1 MSKEQDSFNFWYA
14 VNNTDVKVMPSRH
27 LETFGNTIVKYHL
40 ISELMDDTGKI
51 RVREGKLEAGR
62 PQIITPGAYAETAME
77 GFGEEARQYVDWLRE
92 HEQDIR
98 VLQYGYRL
106 KQESYRE
113 NVVTDA
119 LEPVVDRV
127 KKAVAEANDPMSAV
141 VVGVD
146 DPWDVCLVR
155 LFWEVIQSSALF
167 NIREMQN
174 RKLFEQDRGV
184 PRGVRNDIDAAFK
197 AANRD
202 PSQIKALG
210 AKLNTMGLFHEYED
224 RFFALV
230 KAHAN
235 D

>member
-27 LETFGNTIVKYHL
+27 LETFGNTIVNYHL
-40 ISELMDDTGKI
+40 ISELMDDTSKVRI
-51 RVREGKLEAGR
+51 REGKLEAGR
-62 PQIITPGAYAETAME
+62 PQIITPDAYAQTAME
-77 GFGEEARQYVDWLRE
+77 GFGEEARQYVEWLRE

-98 VLQYGYRL
+98 VLQYGYQL
-106 KQESYRE
+106 KQQSYRE
-113 NVVTDA
+113 NTVTDA
-119 LEPVVDRV
+119 LDPVVARV
-127 KKAVAEANDPMSAV
+127 KKTVEEANDPMSAV

-155 LFWEVIQSSALF
+155 LFWEVIQSSALH

-174 RKLFEQDRGV
+174 QKLFDQERGV
-184 PRGVRNDIDAAFK
+184 PRGIRNDIDAAFK
-197 AANRD
+197 AANQD
-202 PSQIKALG
+202 PSKIKPLG
-210 AKLNTMGLFHEYED
+210 AKLHSMGLFDEYED

-230 KAHAN
+230 KAHAK

>member
-1 MSKEQDSFNFWYA
+1 
-14 VNNTDVKVMPSRH
+14 
-27 LETFGNTIVKYHL
+27 
-40 ISELMDDTGKI
+40 
-51 RVREGKLEAGR
+51 
-62 PQIITPGAYAETAME
+62 
-77 GFGEEARQYVDWLRE
+77 
-92 HEQDIR
+92 
-98 VLQYGYRL
+98 
-106 KQESYRE
+106 
-113 NVVTDA
+113 
-119 LEPVVDRV
+119 
-127 KKAVAEANDPMSAV
+127 
-141 VVGVD
+141 VD

-155 LFWEVIQSSALF
+155 LFWEVIQSSALY

-174 RKLFEQDRGV
+174 RKLFEQERGV

-210 AKLNTMGLFHEYED
+210 ARLNAMGLFHEYED